1 MRGAAQAGSTVPI
14 FTLCF
19 YHDTTV
25 LPNSPLKIYAIV
37 WHLSKSNNHSKKIL
51 KVDRARRKE
60 VAVKVR
66 VKKDYSFRN
75 EVRNLS
81 AVALIIDELS

>member
-1 MRGAAQAGSTVPI
+1 MS
-14 FTLCF
+14 
-19 YHDTTV
+19 D
-25 LPNSPLKIYAIV
+25 
-37 WHLSKSNNHSKKIL
+37 NHSKKIL

-81 AVALIIDELS
+81 AVALIINDWWTFLKPIMKLRFNSKCMYHRFHKTSDLGDGQPVR

>member
-1 MRGAAQAGSTVPI
+1 MKSLAHLHIIGALGHSTEFI
-14 FTLCF
+14 EK
-19 YHDTTV
+19 H
-25 LPNSPLKIYAIV
+25 PNTAMINHYLDK
-37 WHLSKSNNHSKKIL
+37 HSKKIL

-81 AVALIIDELS
+81 AVALIIND